1 MSYLSIKNLTKA
13 YGDNTILKDLD
24 LEIESRTLNTLL
36 GPSGCGK
43 STLLRSIAGLE
54 SIDKGEIHING
65 RRVDQLTPKERNI
78 GMVFQNYGLFPNLTV
93 AKNISFGL
101 EMKKMPKNQIAQEVS
116 KMLELVGLSDKEN
129 AFPRQLSGGQQQR
142 VALARS
148 LVTKPDLLLLDEP
161 LSALDARMRINLREL
176 IIDLQ
181 HELGITIVFVT
192 HDQEEA
198 MVMSDYIFVMNKGLI
213 EQEGSPSDIY
223 RHPKTEFIANF
234 IGSYNVFK
242 TDDFNLLSDATIDS
256 SIKLV
261 CVRPEII
268 SLDQPQSHENIV
280 SLKGEV
286 YDISMRGSI
295 LRSTV
300 KLGDHKISFDQLN
313 RSQYFREIGEEV
325 NLYID
330 TDDLILIN

>member
-1 MSYLSIKNLTKA
+1 MSYLSIKDLTKS
-13 YGDNTILKDLD
+13 YGDNVILNDLN
-24 LEIESRTLNTLL
+24 LEIESGTLNTLL

-54 SIDKGEIHING
+54 SINQGEIHING
-65 RRVDQLTPKERNI
+65 RRVDKLSPKDRNI

-101 EMKKMPKNQIAQEVS
+101 EMKKMPKSVIEKEV
-116 KMLELVGLSDKEN
+116 KEILNLVGLADKEKVY
-129 AFPRQLSGGQQQR
+129 PRQLSGGQQQR

-198 MVMSDYIFVMNKGLI
+198 MVMSDYIFVMNKGII
-213 EQEGSPSDIY
+213 EQEGTPSEIY

-242 TDDFNLLSDATIDS
+242 FEEFSQIS
-256 SIKLV
+256 SLDLAEEVKLV
-261 CVRPEII
+261 CIRPEII
-268 SLDQPQSHENIV
+268 SLEPLEGRNITEIE
-280 SLKGEV
+280 GEI
-286 YDISMRGSI
+286 YDVSMRGSI
-295 LRSTV
+295 LRSTIRV
-300 KLGDHKISFDQLN
+300 GDQKISFDPLN
-313 RSQYFREIGEEV
+313 RSQNFRQIGDKV
-325 NLYID
+325 RLYID
-330 TDDLILIN
+330 INDLILI